1 MRNVIVTGATGFVGK
16 TLVREIRARFPQAN
30 IVEVGTAVVDLSD
43 MHATVAWMQG
53 LRDSGFACDHIIH
66 LAALYKAGDWPVR
79 HPATQLFANMA
90 ININLMEAW
99 KRIFPAAKLTAIIS
113 YCLYPSTEH
122 PHPESELWGHEPEEY
137 LFAYAFAKK
146 ALLVGH
152 KAYKKEFGLRST
164 TVVLPTVYGPG
175 DSFAENSHVVGALVG
190 KFVRAAREGK
200 PSVEVWGTGEQQREF
215 LHVDDAA
222 DGIIAAALHSDEEAL
237 NLGMGDA
244 YRIRDIAEWIRDAA
258 GFRGTIDYRV
268 EGRFVG
274 VHKRMLDVTKVREV
288 LGWQAPTPIR
298 EGLKRT
304 VDWYSATLDGET
316 LASTDETVR

>member
-1 MRNVIVTGATGFVGK
+1 MKNVIVTGATGFVGQ
-16 TLVREIRARFPQAN
+16 TLVREIRRRYPAAN
-30 IVEVGTAVVDLSD
+30 VIAAGSATVDLAD
-43 MHATVAWMQG
+43 MHPTTAWMQG
-53 LRDSGFACDHIIH
+53 LAESGFACDHIIH

-79 HPATQLFANMA
+79 HPATQLYANMA
-90 ININLMEAW
+90 ININLLEAW
-99 KRIFPAAKLTAIIS
+99 KTHFPKAKLTAIIS

-146 ALLVGH
+146 ALLVGR
-152 KAYKKEFGLRST
+152 KAYLKEYGLKST
-164 TVVLPTVYGPG
+164 CVVLPTVYGPG

-222 DGIIAAALHSDEEAL
+222 DGIIAAALGSEEEAL
-237 NLGMGDA
+237 NLGIGDA

-258 GFRGTIDYRV
+258 GFTGQIEYRV

-274 VHKRMLDVTKVREV
+274 VHKRMLDVTLVRDT
-288 LGWQAPTPIR
+288 LGWTAPTAIR
-298 EGLKRT
+298 DGLQNT
-304 VDWYSATLDGET
+304 VDWYNAALDAEQAAERPG
-316 LASTDETVR
+316 

>member
-1 MRNVIVTGATGFVGK
+1 MKNVIVTGATGFVGK
-16 TLVREIRARFPQAN
+16 TLVREIRNRFPDAN
-30 IVEVGTAVVDLSD
+30 VVEVGTSVVDLSD
-43 MHATVAWMQG
+43 MHATAAWMQG
-53 LRDSGFACDHIIH
+53 LRDSGFDCDHIIH

-90 ININLMEAW
+90 ININLMEGW
-99 KRIFPAAKLTAIIS
+99 KTYFPAAKLTAIIS

-122 PHPESELWGHEPEEY
+122 AHPESELWGHEPEEY

-215 LHVDDAA
+215 LYVEDAA

-244 YRIRDIAEWIRDAA
+244 YRIRDIAEWIKGSA
-258 GFRGTIDYRV
+258 GFEGEIDYRV

-274 VHKRMLDVTKVREV
+274 VHKRMLDVTKVRAT
-288 LGWQAPTPIR
+288 LGWSAPTPIR
-298 EGLKRT
+298 DGLQKT
-304 VDWYSATLDGET
+304 VDWYNADLDSAG
-316 LASTDETVR
+316 AA

>member
-16 TLVREIRARFPQAN
+16 TLVREIRARFPEGQV
-30 IVEVGTAVVDLSD
+30 VEASSVVDLTD
-43 MHATVAWMQG
+43 IHATTEWLQR

-79 HPATQLFANMA
+79 HPATQLFTNMA
-90 ININLMEAW
+90 ININLMEGW
-99 KRIFPAAKLTAIIS
+99 KTYFPEAKLTAIIS

-122 PHPESELWGHEPEEY
+122 PHPENELWGHEPEEY

-190 KFVRAAREGK
+190 KFVRAARCGA

-215 LHVDDAA
+215 LYVADAA
-222 DGIIAAALHSDEEAL
+222 DGIIAAALGSDEEAL
-237 NLGMGDA
+237 NLGTGDA
-244 YRIRDIAEWIRDAA
+244 YRIRDIAEWISAAA
-258 GFRGTIDYRV
+258 GFLGTVDYRV
-268 EGRFVG
+268 EGRFIG
-274 VHKRMLDVTKVREV
+274 VHKRMLDVTKVRDV
-288 LGWQAPTPIR
+288 LGWSASTPIR
-298 EGLKRT
+298 EGLERT
-304 VDWYSATLDGET
+304 VDWYNRALDAEPSAAG
-316 LASTDETVR
+316 SP

>member
-1 MRNVIVTGATGFVGK
+1 MRNVIVTGTTGFVGQ
-16 TLVREIRARFPQAN
+16 TLVREIRRRYPAAN
-30 IVEVGTAVVDLSD
+30 VIAAGSQTVDLAD
-43 MHATVAWMQG
+43 MHATSAWMQG
-53 LRDSGFACDHIIH
+53 LAASGFACDYIIH

-79 HPATQLFANMA
+79 HPATQLYANMA
-90 ININLMEAW
+90 ININLLEAW
-99 KRIFPAAKLTAIIS
+99 KTHFPAAKLTAIIS

-146 ALLVGH
+146 AL
-152 KAYKKEFGLRST
+152 KEYGLKST
-164 TVVLPTVYGPG
+164 CVVLPTVYGPG

-222 DGIIAAALHSDEEAL
+222 DGIIAAALGSDAEAL
-237 NLGMGDA
+237 NLGIGDA
-244 YRIRDIAEWIRDAA
+244 YRIRDIAEWIRDAS
-258 GFRGTIDYRV
+258 GFTGEIEYRV

-274 VHKRMLDVTKVREV
+274 VHKRMLDVTLVRET
-288 LGWQAPTPIR
+288 LGWTAPTPIR
-298 EGLKRT
+298 DGLQST
-304 VDWYSATLDGET
+304 VDWYRAQLDAGQ
-316 LASTDETVR
+316 A